1 MHYSRS
7 IVWWHSYCFQIFTQ
21 EEEDLIVQ
29 TKDAERRT
37 EAFLDIIE
45 LKAGTAHEA
54 FIETLGEVYPH
65 IFLML
70 TDGPGDDDGK
80 LTDGCVRNIL
90 RLS

>member
-1 MHYSRS
+1 MHG
-7 IVWWHSYCFQIFTQ
+7 YCFQIFTQ
-21 EEEDLIVQ
+21 DEEDLIVQ
-29 TKDAERRT
+29 TKDTERRT

-45 LKAGTAHEA
+45 LKTGTAHEA

-80 LTDGCVRNIL
+80 LSEDWNKELLVNF
-90 RLS
+90 